1 MSNSTEDDLIDITDL
16 LRNCASQ
23 CLSYSH
29 PFTPTNEDAD
39 AGIQP
44 TQEQDDVTDGLG
56 GLLKVTSLK
65 SNGDAREMNT
75 ENDAGKPSTIDET
88 SSSGDRRIV
97 APVNLRDAMS
107 ALELGDKRMDCC
119 EIPLQPMSHGDD
131 SKDYSA
137 MYDLITHPPR
147 IAPKN
152 LSDGTPI
159 ELHHQ
164 GQDAHLQN
172 SPCPSLL
179 PYWTSLSLSPDSP
192 TCLLPVLLLQFTSL
206 EAYIGTNSGGSNA
219 AETLFCCLWCHAGVI
234 MDMAQRLDV
243 WSELSG
249 NNSSN
254 VTVEEDGDELK
265 VAQWV
270 LFASSLGAFRIA
282 ARVRS
287 IVQDGDI
294 YEEEDFGVEWD
305 WEMIQLSRKKNHGE
319 TDASTLNITDP
330 TKADFGFNEE
340 DRLMNLTW
348 GVAISKLEQCRKSYV
363 DNHHKASTVEAM
375 ILLLKV
381 QKSFYVAIQILYNLN
396 EWNVV
401 NFTKIAAKLSVETV
415 DQLKMLQSC
424 TAIVQRYAEN
434 HLLSADGRLCEVSWL
449 SSPQKNQECKMFMSA
464 SFDPF
469 VVSSR
474 KKYLV
479 LSLFSHSRLIK

>member
-1 MSNSTEDDLIDITDL
+1 MSKSTEDDLIDITDL

-39 AGIQP
+39 ADADAIQP
-44 TQEQDDVTDGLG
+44 SQNQDVTDGLG

-65 SNGDAREMNT
+65 ANGDTKELQT
-75 ENDAGKPSTIDET
+75 ENANKLSTT
-88 SSSGDRRIV
+88 VTSSGDRMS
-97 APVNLRDAMS
+97 PVNLRDAMS

-119 EIPLQPMSHGDD
+119 EIPLQPMNHGDD

-159 ELHHQ
+159 EEHHLRQ
-164 GQDAHLQN
+164 HANLQS

-192 TCLLPVLLLQFTSL
+192 TCLLPLMLLQFTSL

-243 WSELSG
+243 WSELG
-249 NNSSN
+249 NNPSD
-254 VTVEEDGDELK
+254 VAEEEKGGELT

-282 ARVRS
+282 AGVRS
-287 IVQDGDI
+287 IVQDADI
-294 YEEEDFGVEWD
+294 YEEEDFGVEWN
-305 WEMIQLSRKKNHGE
+305 WEMVQLSRKENRGE
-319 TDASTLNITDP
+319 IDMSTLNVSDP
-330 TKADFGFNEE
+330 TKVDFGFNEE
-340 DRLMNLTW
+340 DRLMNLVW
-348 GVAISKLEQCRKSYV
+348 GVAISKLEQYRKPSIGDHNV
-363 DNHHKASTVEAM
+363 TSAVEAM
-375 ILLLKV
+375 ILLLKA
-381 QKSFYVAIQILYNLN
+381 QKSFYMAIQILYNLN
-396 EWNVV
+396 ESNVV
-401 NFTKIAAKLSVETV
+401 NFTKIAAKLSVKTV
-415 DQLKMLQSC
+415 DQLKMLQSS
-424 TAIVQRYAEN
+424 TAIVQKCAD
-434 HLLSADGRLCEVSWL
+434 HGLLSADGRLYDISWL
-449 SSPQKNQECKMFMSA
+449 SSKQKNQECKMFLSA

-474 KKYLV
+474 E
-479 LSLFSHSRLIK
+479 SI